1 MSPTQLQDASLF
13 AGLDESAVQIIESHA
28 TIRTF
33 FRNSVVLSEGDRT
46 TFLYVILAG
55 RVKVFCSDEEGKELV
70 LDTLGPGGYFG
81 ELALIDDE
89 PRCASVMTL
98 EPTRLAVI
106 GKEQLM
112 ACLAEEPRLAMNL
125 LRDVVRKLR
134 RETES
139 VRNLAL
145 TDVYGRVVKLLAE
158 LATER
163 DGLMVV
169 EHLSYR
175 NIAARIGASREMV
188 GRVFKELKKG
198 GYVTVD
204 KGLIAINRKPPD
216 RW

>member
-33 FRNSVVLSEGDRT
+33 FRNAVVLSEGDRT
-46 TFLYVILAG
+46 TFLYVILSG